1 MRLLCILSAFVL
13 VISITGCQT
22 GPSETDKQIVKRLD
36 KIDKKLSMLDKL
48 VKEVKELKEELEEDD
63 VPLPVRQTLNSHKG
77 PNIRRLKKIKLA
89 KNASRKEVR
98 DYIIKIINASQGQSI
113 YSPQHIQVYMLRKI
127 GSKNADLLI
136 DYAKNYYVQYVLP
149 SLVTEKNKKQI
160 LKSLEVYPQLIT
172 CVEKMGWGKDAK
184 KIIFERLNQ
193 TSTNYLP
200 YQWINIAVT
209 LATPKE
215 YKTLENYFIY
225 GQSPQVSYKALCQ
238 LEGFNMRKAV
248 DKAWKRQKNAGQ
260 AWSRKQMANI
270 AAKFGHKDALKYLIY
285 SYRTETQQY
294 MIDQTKTA
302 IYQLTGEIL
311 TPRQMIKWYKNNE
324 SKLVFDPEQGRYII
338 KGKKVKKSPVKKNI
352 SKMSKGP
359 DYLLLN
365 KIKLAKKPTKK
376 QVTEYIKKVLA
387 ASKGQNR
394 YGSNDPQIA
403 MLSKVGSDNV
413 DLLIDNIKNYYVNCA
428 IANVATEKNKKQILE
443 AFKKHHELASC
454 IVKKNWGKD
463 AKETIFKYVKDN
475 NKITG
480 YRPHVWAN
488 AVVQAASPKE
498 YPLIED
504 FFANAGNPEMIYGI
518 LGGLEDFDMKKA
530 ADKGWAKKKN
540 QRKTY
545 SKGNMAII
553 AAKYGNKDAL
563 KYLACNFGKEKNK
576 YLARDMKNTVYQLTR
591 KNYSSE
597 KMEKW
602 FNANEKNLVFVPDD
616 EEYIIRKK

>member
-1 MRLLCILSAFVL
+1 MRLLCILSAAVF
-13 VISITGCQT
+13 VISMTGCQT
-22 GPSETDKQIVKRLD
+22 GPSETDKQILKRLD
-36 KIDKKLSMLDKL
+36 KIDQKLGMLDKL
-48 VKEVKELKEELEEDD
+48 VKEVKEELEEDD

-77 PNIRRLKKIKLA
+77 PDIRRLKKIKLA
-89 KNASRKEVR
+89 KNASRKEVV
-98 DYIIKIINASQGQSI
+98 DYIRKIVNASQGQNI

-160 LKSLEVYPQLIT
+160 LKALEVYPQLIT

-215 YKTLENYFIY
+215 YKILENYFIY
-225 GQSPQVSYKALCQ
+225 GQSPQMSYKALCQ
-238 LEGFNMRKAV
+238 LEDFNMKKAV
-248 DKAWKRQKNAGQ
+248 AKAWKRQKNTGQ
-260 AWSRKQMANI
+260 AWSRNQMAKI

-311 TPRQMIKWYKNNE
+311 TPRQMVKWYKKNE
-324 SKLVFDPEQGRYII
+324 SKLIFDPEQGRYII
-338 KGKKVKKSPVKKNI
+338 KGKKVKKSPVKKKLP
-352 SKMSKGP
+352 KMSKGP
-359 DYLLLN
+359 DFYLLR
-365 KIKLAKKPTKK
+365 KIKLPKNPTKK
-376 QVTEYIKKVLA
+376 QVEEYIKKVLA
-387 ASKGQNR
+387 ASKGQKM

-403 MLSKVGSDNV
+403 MLSKVSSDNV
-413 DLLIDNIKNYYVNCA
+413 DLLIDNIKNYYVSRA

-443 AFKKHHELASC
+443 AFKKHYQLVNC

-463 AKETIFKYVKDN
+463 AKKNIFKYVKDN
-475 NKITG
+475 NKVTG

-498 YPLIED
+498 YPLVED

-540 QRKTY
+540 QGRTY

-576 YLARDMKNTVYQLTR
+576 YLARNMKNTVYQLTG
-591 KNYSSE
+591 KDYSPE
-597 KMEKW
+597 KMSKW
-602 FNANEKNLVFVPDD
+602 YKANEKNLVFVPDD
-616 EEYIIRKK
+616 EEYIIKKK

>member
-1 MRLLCILSAFVL
+1 MRLLCILSAAVL
-13 VISITGCQT
+13 VISMTGCQT
-22 GPSETDKQIVKRLD
+22 GPSETDKQILKRLE
-36 KIDKKLSMLDKL
+36 KIDQKLSMLDKL
-48 VKEVKELKEELEEDD
+48 VKEVKEVKEELEEDD

-77 PNIRRLKKIKLA
+77 PNIRLLKKIKLA

-98 DYIIKIINASQGQSI
+98 DYIRKIINASQGQNI

-160 LKSLEVYPQLIT
+160 LKSLDIYPQLIT

-193 TSTNYLP
+193 SSTNYLP

-225 GQSPQVSYKALCQ
+225 GQSPQMSYKALCQ
-238 LEGFNMRKAV
+238 LEGFNMKEAV
-248 DKAWKRQKNAGQ
+248 AKAWKRQKNAGQ
-260 AWSRKQMANI
+260 AWSRNQMAKI
-270 AAKFGHKDALKYLIY
+270 AAKFGHKDALRYLIY

-311 TPRQMIKWYKNNE
+311 TPREMIKWYKKNE
-324 SKLVFDPEQGRYII
+324 SKLTFDPEQGKYII

-352 SKMSKGP
+352 PKMSKGP
-359 DYLLLN
+359 DFYILR
-365 KIKLAKKPTKK
+365 KIKLRENPTKK
-376 QVTEYIKKVLA
+376 QVEEYIKKVLA
-387 ASKGQNR
+387 ASKGQKF
-394 YGSNDPQIA
+394 YGSDDPQIA
-403 MLSKVGSDNV
+403 MLSKVGSDNI
-413 DLLIDNIKNYYVNCA
+413 DLLIDNIKNYYVMCA
-428 IANVATEKNKKQILE
+428 LQNVATEKNKKQILE

-454 IVKKNWGKD
+454 IVQKNWGKD
-463 AKETIFKYVKDN
+463 AKETIFKYLRDN
-475 NKITG
+475 NKVTG

-498 YPLIED
+498 YPIVED

-518 LGGLEDFDMKKA
+518 LSGLEDFDMKKA
-530 ADKGWAKKKN
+530 AEKGWAKKKN

-553 AAKYGNKDAL
+553 AAKYGNKGAL

-576 YLARDMKNTVYQLTR
+576 YLARNMKNTVYQLTG
-591 KNYSSE
+591 KNYSPE
-597 KMEKW
+597 KMSKW
-602 FNANEKNLVFVPDD
+602 YKENEKNLVFVPDD
-616 EEYIIRKK
+616 EEYIIKKK